1 MHTTLAPG
9 TILDARYQ
17 VLSILGRGAMGTVYR
32 VEHMG
37 IGRELAL
44 KVLHQE
50 MGTSPAVRERFTRE
64 ARSTA
69 RLEHPGI
76 VQVTDFG
83 RTADDAPYMVMELVR
98 GRQLSQLSSDEVSF
112 ERAVTLMQQVLRAL
126 EHAHTRQVVHR
137 DLKPD
142 NIMLVERDSDSPE
155 DEVKILDFGLA
166 MLLQPTGSPRIT
178 QAGAIFGTPRYMS
191 PEQAAGETVDHRADL
206 YSVAV
211 MLTEVITGAALF
223 DGATAAEVLAKQVT
237 QQPKFKVPPQA
248 GWNTDALQAVLRKAL
263 SKHPE
268 DRFPD
273 ARALRKA
280 VSACRSAE
288 IPEAELS
295 IADLDSVRPARA
307 KRGVWIAAAVV
318 AAVACVAFFMRGP
331 NLSPLEE
338 AFAANDLDQATQIA
352 HTLLLEHPKSPRVHL
367 YQGHIDFARGDVKD
381 ALASYGQ
388 ALQLDASVIA
398 DAHFSRNVRTLVEH
412 QDAAVEPMM
421 RHLARHPTA
430 AAVPLLTHIARA
442 AHKWPVRRS
451 AYETL
456 EKIGEFGELDQITY
470 LSEQLADNSTRVC
483 TIRRWYLKRLVEM
496 NDPRTVPALVREQS
510 QVGCA
515 KKLIARTL
523 SKFEGSGRKL

>member
-1 MHTTLAPG
+1 MHNTLPPG
-9 TILDARYQ
+9 TILDGRYQ

-32 VEHMG
+32 VEHLG

-50 MGTSPAVRERFTRE
+50 MGTSPALRERFTRE

-112 ERAVTLMQQVLRAL
+112 ERAIALMQQVLRAL
-126 EHAHTRQVVHR
+126 EHAHARKVVHR

-142 NIMLVERDSDSPE
+142 NIMLVERDLDAPQ

-166 MLLQPTGSPRIT
+166 MLLQPQGSPRIT

-191 PEQAAGETVDHRADL
+191 PEQASGESVDHRSDL

-211 MLTEVITGAALF
+211 MLTEVLTQAALF

-237 QQPKFKVPPQA
+237 HQPKFKIPPQV
-248 GWNTDALQAVLRKAL
+248 GWNTEALQAVLRKAL

-295 IADLDSVRPARA
+295 IAELDRVRAPTSR
-307 KRGVWIAAAVV
+307 RWMWVSAAVV
-318 AAVACVAFFMRGP
+318 AAGLCAAFLLKGP
-331 NLSPLEE
+331 DLTALQD
-338 AFAANDLDQATQIA
+338 AFAAHDLDRATELT
-352 HTLLLEHPKSPRVHL
+352 HKLLLSHPKDPRVHL
-367 YQGHIDFARGDVKD
+367 YQGHIDFARADVKD
-381 ALASYGQ
+381 ALASYGK
-388 ALQLDASVIA
+388 ALELDAGVVA
-398 DAHFSRNVRTLVEH
+398 DAHFARNVRTLVEH
-412 QDAAVEPMM
+412 EDAALEPMM
-421 RHLARHPTA
+421 AHLARHPTA
-430 AAVPLLTHIARA
+430 DAVPLLAHIARA

-456 EKIGEFGELDQITY
+456 EKIGEFGELDRINY

-483 TIRRWYLKRLVEM
+483 TIRRWYLERLVALD
-496 NDPRTVPALVREQS
+496 DPRAVPALTREQA

-515 KKLIARTL
+515 KKLIADTL
-523 SKFEGSGRKL
+523 SKLGAGGGG